1 MDTMKTTET
10 KQTKAAVPS
19 RKHLI
24 PQALAGVFFLIS
36 AIVGAIMWL
45 PSFTVV
51 PEPDPAEPALVI
63 GGEVMNR
70 PARVD
75 GGVAYIPLD
84 VIREQLDP
92 TLVWD
97 AARDIISISTSD
109 KLIQLQTAGLTGFV
123 NLKPV
128 NLEFPLIV
136 VDRVPY
142 LPSDILEQVYPVRIG
157 ISSDSRVVTVDQAD
171 QPVIAGKAVG
181 TAVIRLTPTR
191 KAPKVAHLKDGET
204 LKVYREDQGWL
215 LVRTEAGRAGY
226 VPKSGVTI
234 TGVIPG
240 EGRKS
245 PTFRS
250 WTPLGDRINLV
261 WEYVGNRTP
270 KTIDIPKMPGL
281 NVVSPTWFHVID
293 NDGNVS
299 NAADR
304 AYVRWAAERGY
315 QVWGLVTNG
324 FDRDRTKAVLS
335 DPAKREKI
343 VRQLLNYAALYD
355 LDGINIDFENL
366 YPEDKGLLV
375 QFVRE
380 LTPLAHEAGLVVS
393 IDVTIKSQSKYWSLP
408 YDRKVL
414 GAIVDYVAL
423 MAYDENSKNGGKAGS
438 VASLP
443 WVEKGVKSLLE
454 EVPAEKI
461 LLGVPFYTRL
471 WTEEKKP
478 DGTVEVTA
486 RAVSMDAAR
495 EWVKETGVP
504 LTWDEA
510 AGQAYAEKADGN
522 NVTKVWLE
530 DEKSMA
536 ARVEL
541 VRKYNLAGLAAWRRG
556 FEEEAI
562 WTTIN
567 VGMQKG
573 PR

>member
-1 MDTMKTTET
+1 MET
-10 KQTKAAVPS
+10 RAVVPS
-19 RKHLI
+19 RKFLK
-24 PQALAGVFFLIS
+24 PLALVGAFFLIS
-36 AIVGAIMWL
+36 AIVGAIVWL
-45 PSFTVV
+45 PSFAVV
-51 PEPDPAEPALVI
+51 PEPDPAKPVLVI
-63 GGEVMNR
+63 GGEVMDR
-70 PARVD
+70 PAQIE
-75 GGVAYIPLD
+75 GSIAYIPLD
-84 VIREQLDP
+84 VIRERLDP
-92 TLVWD
+92 AVVWD
-97 AARDIISISTSD
+97 TGREIVSISTAD
-109 KLIQLQTAGLTGFV
+109 KLIQLQTSGLTGFV

-128 NLEFPLIV
+128 NLEFPLKM

-142 LPSDILEQVYPVRIG
+142 LPSDILEQIYPVRIS
-157 ISSDSRVVTVDQAD
+157 ISRDGRFVTLDQAE
-171 QPVIAGKAVG
+171 QPVMTGKAIAQAPV
-181 TAVIRLTPTR
+181 RRNPTH
-191 KAPKVAHLKDGET
+191 KAPRVGRLGQGET
-204 LKVYREDQGWL
+204 LRVYREDKGWL

-226 VPKSGVTI
+226 VPEGDVAI

-240 EGRKS
+240 VGRKAPS
-245 PTFRS
+245 FRP
-250 WTPLGDRINLV
+250 WAPLGDRINLV

-270 KTIDIPKMPGL
+270 KTVEIPDMPGL

-299 NAADR
+299 NAADT

-393 IDVTIKSQSKYWSLP
+393 IDVTIKSQNKYWSLP

-423 MAYDENSKNGGKAGS
+423 MAYDENSKNGGEAGS

-536 ARVEL
+536 ARVEF

-556 FEEEAI
+556 FEDEAI

>member
-1 MDTMKTTET
+1 MET
-10 KQTKAAVPS
+10 RAVVPS
-19 RKHLI
+19 RKFLK
-24 PQALAGVFFLIS
+24 PLALAGAFFLIS
-36 AIVGAIMWL
+36 AIVGAIVWL
-45 PSFTVV
+45 PSFAVV
-51 PEPDPAEPALVI
+51 PEPDPAKPALVI
-63 GGEVMNR
+63 GGEVMDR
-70 PARVD
+70 PAQIE
-75 GGVAYIPLD
+75 GSIAYIPLD
-84 VIREQLDP
+84 VIRERLDP
-92 TLVWD
+92 AVVWD
-97 AARDIISISTSD
+97 TGRDIVSISTAD
-109 KLIQLQTAGLTGFV
+109 KLIQLQTSGLTGFV

-128 NLEFPLIV
+128 NLEFPLMM

-142 LPSDILEQVYPVRIG
+142 LPSDILEQIYPVRIS
-157 ISSDSRVVTVDQAD
+157 ISRDGRFVTLDQAE
-171 QPVIAGKAVG
+171 QPVMTGKAIAQAPV
-181 TAVIRLTPTR
+181 RRNPTH
-191 KAPKVAHLKDGET
+191 KAPRVGRLGQGET
-204 LKVYREDQGWL
+204 LRVYREDKGWL

-226 VPKSGVTI
+226 VPEGDVAI

-240 EGRKS
+240 VGRKA
-245 PTFRS
+245 PNFRP
-250 WTPLGDRINLV
+250 WAPLGDRINLV

-270 KTIDIPKMPGL
+270 KTAEIPDMPGL

>member
-1 MDTMKTTET
+1 
-10 KQTKAAVPS
+10 
-19 RKHLI
+19 
-24 PQALAGVFFLIS
+24 
-36 AIVGAIMWL
+36 
-45 PSFTVV
+45 
-51 PEPDPAEPALVI
+51 
-63 GGEVMNR
+63 
-70 PARVD
+70 
-75 GGVAYIPLD
+75 
-84 VIREQLDP
+84 
-92 TLVWD
+92 
-97 AARDIISISTSD
+97 
-109 KLIQLQTAGLTGFV
+109 
-123 NLKPV
+123 
-128 NLEFPLIV
+128 
-136 VDRVPY
+136 
-142 LPSDILEQVYPVRIG
+142 
-157 ISSDSRVVTVDQAD
+157 VVTIDQAD

-181 TAVIRLTPTR
+181 SAGIRLTPTR
-191 KAPKVAHLKDGET
+191 KAPKAAHLKDGEI
-204 LKVYREDQGWL
+204 LRVYREDHGWL
-215 LVRTEAGRAGY
+215 LVRTEAGRVGY
-226 VPKSGVTI
+226 VPKSGVAI

-240 EGRKS
+240 AGRKTPS
-245 PTFRS
+245 FRP

-270 KTIDIPKMPGL
+270 KTIDIPDMPGL

-293 NDGNVS
+293 NEGNVS
-299 NAADR
+299 NTADT

-324 FDRDRTKAVLS
+324 FDRDRTRAVLS
-335 DPAKREKI
+335 ESAKREKVI
-343 VRQLLNYAALYD
+343 RQLLSYAAIYD
-355 LDGINIDFENL
+355 LDGINVDFENL

-375 QFVRE
+375 QFARE

-408 YDRKVL
+408 YDRKAL
-414 GAIVDYVAL
+414 GEIVDYVAL
-423 MAYDENSKNGGKAGS
+423 MAYDEHSKNGGKAGS

-454 EVPAEKI
+454 EVPADKI

-486 RAVSMDAAR
+486 KAISMDAAK
-495 EWVKETGVP
+495 EWVKEADAP

-522 NVTKVWLE
+522 KVMKVWLE
-530 DEKSMA
+530 NEKSMA

-541 VRKYNLAGLAAWRRG
+541 VRKYNLVGLAAWRRG

-567 VGMQKG
+567 LGMQKG